1 MGSTAI
7 ETDDK
12 IRRAFVNLKA
22 VRDNLGTGYV
32 HQEGLYKMFNQALD
46 ELQQAGMNISE
57 WRMPHDAV
65 GNVDTG
71 EFRARIDAILMYFTV
86 HEENRQIGFRR

>member
-7 ETDDK
+7 DTNDK

-32 HQEGLYKMFNQALD
+32 HQEGLYKMFNQAL
-46 ELQQAGMNISE
+46 EKLQQTGVSVSE
-57 WRMPHDAV
+57 WRMPHNAI
-65 GNVDTG
+65 GNVDAG
-71 EFRARIDAILMYFTV
+71 EFRARIDAILMYFTIHV
-86 HEENRQIGFRR
+86 ENRQIGFRG